1 MERDGYNQTRRRGC
15 LGLIAYMAIALMAV
29 IMICSCSTQKSVT
42 NTDRDSSLSYADT
55 TKIVA
60 DTTGYKQTDTDTTK
74 AVATYEG
81 IGLIEFVADG
91 GKVSID
97 SAGNVTF
104 EGIKNIKGK
113 RKGNIEQDKGV
124 SRKVEEAAG
133 HREQLKGVN
142 IDQTQREKRTE
153 EKTPARKWYET
164 ALARLGLGVCI
175 AALMWLIFLYLKR
188 KF

>member
-74 AVATYEG
+74 TVVTYEG
-81 IGLIEFVADG
+81 IGLIDFVDGG

-97 SAGNVTF
+97 SAGNVAF
-104 EGIKNIKGK
+104 EGVKNIKGK
-113 RKGNIEQDKGV
+113 RKGSIAQDKGIGREV
-124 SRKVEEAAG
+124 DGTTG
-133 HREQLKGVN
+133 HREQLNGVKA
-142 IDQTQREKRTE
+142 DQTQREKRTE
-153 EKTPARKWYET
+153 EKAPAQRWYQT
-164 ALARLGLGVCI
+164 AFARLGQGVCI
-175 AALMWLIFLYLKR
+175 AALMWLLFLYLKR